1 MQVVTNV
8 YIQSANISSCAS
20 TKCRVRK
27 QKSFQGRLFGGT
39 IRQSILLKA
48 ALAIAFDGETCLAIA
63 QMSVAE
69 SCDSSAIYFQP
80 ERSLSLKNT

>member
-8 YIQSANISSCAS
+8 YINSANVGGCAL
-20 TKCRVRK
+20 TKCRERK
-27 QKSFQGRLFGGT
+27 RKSFQDRLFGGT
-39 IRQSILLKA
+39 IRQSRLLKA
-48 ALAIAFDGETCLAIA
+48 ALTIAFDGETCLAIA

-69 SCDSSAIYFQP
+69 SCDRWAIYFQP